1 MTVMAKQSGKK
12 TASGAE
18 PDDEWITRSIRF
30 PPELYARV
38 EADAKKARRSTQLQF
53 IWMLEELYRLQ
64 AAEGAG

>member
-1 MTVMAKQSGKK
+1 MSVMAKQGGKK
-12 TASGAE
+12 AAGGSE
-18 PDDEWITRSIRF
+18 SEDEWVTRSIRF

-64 AAEGAG
+64 EQGAE